1 MKLRFACGLFAFMLL
16 LSACGELVLP
26 DPPPTARAPDAPTLS
41 PTSGPIATAEPVTP
55 VATVEP
61 TETPLASIGDAPL
74 APTPTPQAV
83 LDDATQPMLPA
94 ATATAQ
100 PAPTYAAIL
109 ATETPLPATAP
120 AAPERGDG
128 AYFTQSP
135 CLFERPQTINQ
146 RELECGFVTVPEDPG
161 RPNARK
167 IQLSI
172 ARFRSRATT
181 PREPLLY
188 LSGGPGS
195 SGIDEGLAFF
205 ETVVERMIY
214 FRDVVLIDQ
223 RGTGSSQPSLDCPLY
238 RNYNRGF
245 LIQREN
251 LTKKEL
257 QRQRDA
263 ALQECIE
270 TIQTRDVDPAL
281 YITRNSAADVDGIR
295 RALGFDK
302 VVLWGTSY
310 GTTLALE
317 VMRAYPGGVR
327 SVILESPAP
336 PQINLVEET
345 GFRASRAFAQ
355 LFEGCRASERCNA
368 AYPDLDQQFFRIVAR
383 LDKRPQRLTINRGP
397 RRVTVTLDGG
407 DFASLIFLGMYST
420 EAIEYLPALIDAT
433 DRRDYDGL
441 DVLLRSSAVASV
453 QAGAGLYYSIMC
465 AEEVSVADPERLR
478 LARETHRA
486 IGSFID
492 DQQFEICARWPHA
505 ALDVSAM
512 DPVRSDIPAL
522 ILTGEYDPTTP
533 PEWGALIA
541 TDLPNSHLYQFPGF
555 GHGIVNSR
563 NECAA
568 RLLLEFVQEPERIP
582 TSAACVDALRPPLF
596 YTN

>member
-1 MKLRFACGLFAFMLL
+1 MTMRLAAGALALTLL
-16 LSACGELVLP
+16 LSACGELALP
-26 DPPPTARAPDAPTLS
+26 EPPPTARATDAPTLS
-41 PTSGPIATAEPVTP
+41 PTTVSVATAAP
-55 VATVEP
+55 VAPAETLTP
-61 TETPLASIGDAPL
+61 TETPLATIGAAPV
-74 APTPTPQAV
+74 AATPTAPAAAQVTPIATSSTPPTPA
-83 LDDATQPMLPA
+83 DAF
-94 ATATAQ
+94 
-100 PAPTYAAIL
+100 IG
-109 ATETPLPATAP
+109 ATETPLPVAGPSPVSSPVA
-120 AAPERGDG
+120 DSSG

-135 CLFERPQTINQ
+135 CLFERPQTISPN
-146 RELECGFVTVPEDPG
+146 ELECGYVTVPEDPA
-161 RPNARK
+161 RPDGRK
-167 IQLSI
+167 IQLAI
-172 ARFRSRATT
+172 ARFRSRATA

-223 RGTGSSQPSLDCPLY
+223 RGTGSSQPSLECPLY

-270 TIQTRDVDPAL
+270 TIQTREVDPAL
-281 YITRNSAADVDGIR
+281 YITRNSAADIDGIR

-302 VVLWGTSY
+302 AVLWGTSY
-310 GTTLALE
+310 GATLALE
-317 VMRAYPGGVR
+317 VMRAHPGGVR

-345 GFRASRAFAQ
+345 GFRATRAFTQ
-355 LFEGCRASERCNA
+355 LFEGCRASERCNT
-368 AYPDLDQQFFRIVAR
+368 AYPDLEGQFFRIVAR

-397 RRVTVTLDGG
+397 RRITVTLDGG

-420 EAIEYLPALIDAT
+420 EVIEYLPALIDAT

-441 DVLLRSSAVASV
+441 DVLLQSSTVASV
-453 QAGAGLYYSIMC
+453 QAGAGLFYSVMC
-465 AEEVSVADPERLR
+465 AEEASVADPERLR
-478 LARETHRA
+478 LARQEHRA

-505 ALDVSAM
+505 SLDASTM
-512 DPVRSDIPAL
+512 SPVRSEIPTL

-568 RLLLEFVQEPERIP
+568 RLLLEFIQQPERGP
-582 TSAACVDALRPPLF
+582 TSAGCVSELRPPLF